1 MAELTSDFLHSVP
14 AIWGGS
20 GRLEGCVNRCSV
32 QHHTRC
38 SENIASSSQEED
50 FGIAEAVQ
58 LDMISS
64 ILASA
69 GDNRPSMHRQSSRP
83 MSQLDHISPG
93 VLLFLTSLT
102 VLTTGLAVVQ
112 YLSPESSFS
121 TGAVKRITELEDT
134 APFLA
139 QMRTSEGKTF
149 TRGNIAKAPWLYG
162 IGHILPA

>member
-1 MAELTSDFLHSVP
+1 MT
-14 AIWGGS
+14 
-20 GRLEGCVNRCSV
+20 
-32 QHHTRC
+32 
-38 SENIASSSQEED
+38 
-50 FGIAEAVQ
+50 
-58 LDMISS
+58 
-64 ILASA
+64 
-69 GDNRPSMHRQSSRP
+69 
-83 MSQLDHISPG
+83 QLDHLSPG

-121 TGAVKRITELEDT
+121 TGAVQRITELEDT